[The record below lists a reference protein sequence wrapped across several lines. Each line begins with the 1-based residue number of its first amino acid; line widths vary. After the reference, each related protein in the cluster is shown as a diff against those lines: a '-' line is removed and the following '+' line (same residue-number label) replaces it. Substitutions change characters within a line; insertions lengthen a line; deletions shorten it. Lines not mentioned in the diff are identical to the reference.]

1 MIYYSIHVI
10 PIVIREIQVL
20 HFSHTDAMFKRLTHE
35 LGKIWGN
42 NDLEL
47 NRKLWNV
54 YMVDPWDCWHL
65 NVHPSVPLAIAS
77 NNVIEGWHEHGV
89 KRVVGSSGDFKGTTE
104 VVLTIT
110 LPRIAYLDGVV
121 MADALNFTLQMDWL
135 GRPLY
140 EAAAKIVQD
149 NRRYRV
155 VFPSDDTG
163 DVDTAFAMDE
173 EEHFWE
179 GKKTCII
186 YVLSNHSSFKKLD
199 DALISK

>member
-1 MIYYSIHVI
+1 M
-10 PIVIREIQVL
+10 
-20 HFSHTDAMFKRLTHE
+20 
-35 LGKIWGN
+35 
-42 NDLEL
+42 
-47 NRKLWNV
+47 
-54 YMVDPWDCWHL
+54 
-65 NVHPSVPLAIAS
+65 
-77 NNVIEGWHEHGV
+77 

-199 DALISK
+199 DALIAK